1 MSRSER
7 QRLILELLQKCR
19 FISVAELSQL
29 LYTSP
34 SSIRRDL
41 SVLEAQQLV
50 RRNHGGVTLYE
61 DERRALNFEVRIRKN
76 IVGKKRIAK
85 KASAL
90 LKDNLSVMLDGSSS
104 AMYLIPYLKEHKG
117 ITVFSN
123 NIKTVSDAIEAGIR
137 TYCIGG
143 EAIDQYAVL
152 SGSYAD
158 EMAEKLY
165 VDILFF
171 SSQCLSDE
179 GEITDSSESENRLRK
194 IMLRN
199 AAKTVFL
206 CDGDKIGKRALHKL
220 CSVSEVD
227 YAFFEQELYTQK
239 FSSIS

>member
-85 KASAL
+85 K
-90 LKDNLSVMLDGSSS
+90 
-104 AMYLIPYLKEHKG
+104 PRH
-117 ITVFSN
+117 
-123 NIKTVSDAIEAGIR
+123 
-137 TYCIGG
+137 C
-143 EAIDQYAVL
+143 
-152 SGSYAD
+152 
-158 EMAEKLY
+158 
-165 VDILFF
+165 
-171 SSQCLSDE
+171 
-179 GEITDSSESENRLRK
+179 
-194 IMLRN
+194 
-199 AAKTVFL
+199 
-206 CDGDKIGKRALHKL
+206 
-220 CSVSEVD
+220 
-227 YAFFEQELYTQK
+227 
-239 FSSIS
+239 

>member
-7 QRLILELLQKCR
+7 QQLILELLQQSK

-41 SVLEAQQLV
+41 NVLEAQRQVL
-50 RRNHGGVTLYE
+50 RNHGGVTLYE
-61 DERRALNFEVRIRKN
+61 DDRRALNFEARLRKN

-90 LKDNLSVMLDGSSS
+90 LKDNISVMLDGSST

-123 NIKTVSDAIEAGIR
+123 SLKTVGDAIEAGLR

-165 VDILFF
+165 ADILFF
-171 SSQCLSDE
+171 SSQCLSDD
-179 GEITDSSESENRLRK
+179 GEITDSSETENRLRK

-199 AAKTVFL
+199 AAQTVFL
-206 CDGDKIGKRALHKL
+206 CDGDKIGKRSLHRL
-220 CSVSEVD
+220 CSVFEVD
-227 YAFFEQELYTQK
+227 HAFFDQERYTQK
-239 FSSIS
+239 FSGIS